1 MPCILKLECVK
12 LWIFNEITYIHDFI
26 KNLYEKNN
34 IFKILLFGKLT
45 YEEND
50 FLSVIIFYTNVSK

>member
-12 LWIFNEITYIHDFI
+12 LWIVKEITYIHDFI

-34 IFKILLFGKLT
+34 IFKILLFSKLT

-50 FLSVIIFYTNVSK
+50 FLFNSL